1 MEEQIRRVLKS
12 LKIQYISFWIIPL
25 LLVAVGEA
33 GLLPVGIK
41 ADSARAVYVF
51 ETVGILLTAILVPL
65 SLKLFSMVL
74 SKQID
79 RVTFPVAL
87 GKYMLW
93 SAVRL
98 ALLEFVVVFNLAG
111 YYFTLST
118 TGALCALIGL
128 TASFFCLPGEK
139 RMYAELHI
147 TKE

>member
-1 MEEQIRRVLKS
+1 MEEQIKRVLKS
-12 LKIQYISFWIIPL
+12 LKIQYISFWIIPVVL
-25 LLVAVGEA
+25 AVVGET

-41 ADSARAVYVF
+41 ADSVRAVYMF
-51 ETVGILLTAILVPL
+51 ETAGILLTAVLVPL
-65 SLKLFSMVL
+65 SLKLFSLVL
-74 SKQID
+74 AKKID

-87 GKYMLW
+87 SKYMVW

-128 TASFFCLPGEK
+128 TASLFCLPGGK
-139 RMYAELHI
+139 RMYTELHI
-147 TKE
+147 TQE

>member
-65 SLKLFSMVL
+65 SLKLFSIVL